1 MEPVKN
7 KNLKNLLEAVKKTFL
22 PPTVRRQ
29 SKSQCWG
36 EILSFFICHMQF
48 PFPSTRTR
56 IQNELPG
63 SRPTKGRG
71 WTLFV
76 LIFLLNSN
84 ALEIERKQDNWKRR
98 ALRNYLN
105 NN

>member
-1 MEPVKN
+1 MEPVN
-7 KNLKNLLEAVKKTFL
+7 NENLKNLLEAVKKTFL
-22 PPTVRRQ
+22 PPTVRRK

-48 PFPSTRTR
+48 PFPSTKTR

-63 SRPTKGRG
+63 SWPTKGRG

-76 LIFLLNSN
+76 LIFYLTQMLWKLSVSKTTGNKEL
-84 ALEIERKQDNWKRR
+84 LEII
-98 ALRNYLN
+98 
-105 NN
+105 